1 MKCEH
6 CGQDLRVVS
15 NIPKSEINSTDV
27 YMVQTFVCVNNECAL
42 FAGNDLNN
50 PLQVAKTREVK
61 VN

>member
-6 CGQDLRVVS
+6 CNQDLRVVS
-15 NIPKSEINSTDV
+15 NMPKSELNSTDV
-27 YMVQTFVCVNNECAL
+27 YMVQTFVCVNPECTL
-42 FAGNDLNN
+42 FAGNDLSN